1 MSVTDTT
8 TFPAASA
15 AGSSRRRSM
24 LRWITGGLLVA
35 TLLTAIAIAVWPAS
49 EADKAREDGK
59 QFGEAVAQLQ
69 SASSAEEVDAA
80 LTEVHNAAADTA
92 DHAGDAVADQVNRQA
107 DALDRA
113 ANGFVGSQ
121 TTDDAF
127 EYDLYQAEL
136 DVALD
141 DLASNADDFRSTGP
155 EVQQAFWDGYDQ
167 GIATS
172 RP

>member
-24 LRWITGGLLVA
+24 LRWITGGVVLA
-35 TLLTAIAIAVWPAS
+35 ALLTAIAIAVWPAS

-69 SASSAEEVDAA
+69 NATSAEEVDAA
-80 LTEVHNAAADTA
+80 LTDVHNAAADTA
-92 DHAGDAVADQVNRQA
+92 DHAGDAVADHVDRQA

-113 ANGFVGSQ
+113 ANGFVGSH

-127 EYDLYQAEL
+127 EYDLYQGEL

-141 DLASNADDFRSTGP
+141 DLAGNADDFRSAGP

-167 GIATS
+167 GYS
-172 RP
+172 SVQ

>member
-15 AGSSRRRSM
+15 AGSSPRRSM

-69 SASSAEEVDAA
+69 NATTAEEVDVA

-113 ANGFVGSQ
+113 ANGFVGSH

-136 DVALD
+136 DIALD
-141 DLASNADDFRSTGP
+141 DLASNADDFQSTGP

-167 GIATS
+167 GHS
-172 RP
+172 SVE